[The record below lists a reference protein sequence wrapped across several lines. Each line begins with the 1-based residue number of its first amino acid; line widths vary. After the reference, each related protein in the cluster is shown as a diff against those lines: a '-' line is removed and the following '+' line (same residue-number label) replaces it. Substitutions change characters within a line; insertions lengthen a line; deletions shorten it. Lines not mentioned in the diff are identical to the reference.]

1 MKRTRKQHNAAF
13 KAKVAVAAIRGDRTH
28 RRVGGAFR
36 SAPEPD
42 PQLEEATA
50 SGQDLTLDTLS
61 TGRSRGLTRLGFRAK
76 LVQSIGDLEPRSF
89 EVDED
94 VTLRSNSRIVFEGP
108 SRDANDLQID

>member
-1 MKRTRKQHNAAF
+1 
-13 KAKVAVAAIRGDRTH
+13 
-28 RRVGGAFR
+28 
-36 SAPEPD
+36 
-42 PQLEEATA
+42 A